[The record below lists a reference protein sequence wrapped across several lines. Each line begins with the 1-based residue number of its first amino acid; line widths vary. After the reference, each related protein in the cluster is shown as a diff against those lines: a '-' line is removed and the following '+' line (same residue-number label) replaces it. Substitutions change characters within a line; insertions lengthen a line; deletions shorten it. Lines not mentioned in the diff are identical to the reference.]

1 MAVLLGMTAQVI
13 VLVDD
18 SPPAHR
24 ALEFALTE
32 YPTADITLMCVVVV
46 PDADSYRMLATDQ
59 FSDRDTIQ
67 QKRYQEAQQI
77 IASAEET
84 ASDHRGEVSSRI
96 VAGMPAETLISYAED
111 TDTDHLVIG
120 LHEKTT
126 SSQLLSSSVT

>member
-1 MAVLLGMTAQVI
+1 MTTQVLIPIDESSPAQ
-13 VLVDD
+13 
-18 SPPAHR
+18 R
-24 ALEFALTE
+24 ALGFALDE
-32 YPTADITLMCVVVV
+32 HPTANITLIYVVAV
-46 PDADSYRMLATDQ
+46 PDTDTYRMLTTDQ

-67 QKRYQEAQQI
+67 QKRYQEAQQMI
-77 IASAEET
+77 ESAEKT
-84 ASDHRGEVSSRI
+84 ASGHQGEISSRI